1 MKRMHPL
8 AATGRKREEEPVPP
22 MKPLDTMYEEF
33 NQRANV
39 RLAERKGIA
48 HQSFAV
54 RLEARRA
61 NEEIGQD
68 AMATVV
74 FEALST
80 AERAIGKVD
89 SMIDRLERIRLEL
102 ARVATGQFWDTTE
115 RPIENDDLVRELGE
129 LHALL
134 QTRRILAPKDET
146 R

>member
-33 NQRANV
+33 NQRA
-39 RLAERKGIA
+39 RTRFDERKAIV
-48 HQSFAV
+48 HRSFSV
-54 RLEARRA
+54 RIEARRA
-61 NEEIGQD
+61 NEEIGQE
-68 AMATVV
+68 AMATVT

-80 AERAIGKVD
+80 AERSIGKVD

-102 ARVATGQFWDTTE
+102 ARVAIGESWDTTE

-134 QTRRILAPKDET
+134 QVRRTLAPKET